1 MSQNNQGLNSILG
14 TLVMLSRYDIDGSTK
29 GGSCWMLTD
38 PDEDN
43 EDVLGMGVLKI
54 AMPYEMFEQQK
65 SRVEANDYNLPC
77 QAEVYYK
84 TVMGGGNKPKL
95 KAVSIRPLVL
105 NNAAPVPTPTPTAMD
120 SKPENKSTANDKPQ
134 TK

>member
-29 GGSCWMLTD
+29 GGSCWMLTEE
-38 PDEDN
+38 DEDN
-43 EDVLGMGVLKI
+43 EDVLGVGVLKI

-65 SRVEANDYNLPC
+65 ARVVANDYNLPC
-77 QAEVYYK
+77 QAEVFYK
-84 TVMGGGNKPKL
+84 TVMGAGNKPKL

-105 NNAAPVPTPTPTAMD
+105 NNQTVQPLAMD
-120 SKPENKSTANDKPQ
+120 TKPENKPVANDKPQ